1 MIISELKFLLK
12 NVKENIKKITN
23 ESCLVDYLENYK
35 NNIHLNKIHNIV
47 RDVVDCKMIG
57 TNNQL

>member
-23 ESCLVDYLENYK
+23 EASLVDYLENYK
-35 NNIHLNKIHNIV
+35 NNIHLNKIHNTV

-57 TNNQL
+57 NKN